1 MKKFFG
7 EFKAFISRGNVID
20 MAIGVVVGAAF
31 GAITSSLVADII
43 TPFIAWVFN
52 TPNTDALNLTVR
64 AATADSE
71 AIVIGFGT
79 FVGAIINFLVIA
91 FVLFCIIKA
100 INKADELAKKALHK
114 QQEEEALAEEPKPT
128 TEQLLTSIL
137 EELRIKN
144 GTQVKTDE
152 QAQ

>member
-31 GAITSSLVADII
+31 GAITSSLVANII
-43 TPFIAWVFN
+43 TPFIAWIFN

-64 AATADSE
+64 EATADSE

-100 INKADELAKKALHK
+100 INKADELAKKALHT
-114 QQEEEALAEEPKPT
+114 QEEDAALAEEPKPT

-137 EELRIKN
+137 EELKIAN
-144 GTQVKTDE
+144 GTQEPKQEE
-152 QAQ
+152 QQ